1 MLRVPL
7 RRDHLSV
14 ISAFPPGGWLFPHVQ
29 QDAIRSAAVVQ
40 FLRQLLRQL
49 PGQLL
54 VIWDGSPI
62 HRSATIKAF
71 LAAGA
76 TKRLHLARLPV
87 YAPKLNLDEGIWH
100 YPKCVEL
107 WNLCSPTLW
116 DLDREVR
123 LTARSLR
130 RKPHVSRPCFAQSGC
145 F

>member
-7 RRDHLSV
+7 RQDHLSV
-14 ISAFPPGGWLFPHVQ
+14 ISAIPPDRWLFPHVQ

-40 FLRQLLRQL
+40 FLRQLLRLL
-49 PGQLL
+49 PGELL

-76 TKRLHLARLPV
+76 TKRLNLARLPA
-87 YAPKLNLDEGIWH
+87 YAPKLNSDAGVWH
-100 YPKCVEL
+100 YPKYVEL
-107 WNLCSPTLW
+107 RNLSSPTLW

-130 RKPHVSRPCFAQSGC
+130 RKRHVSRLCFAQSGC